1 MDKKDL
7 NKQEE
12 YANLLDCLNILFKRW
27 QLITLI
33 FVSIVFLTGL
43 FSLIKRPVFTAAVTL
58 LPSFETQT
66 GISGNLSQLG
76 NIASQLGISSG
87 EVGINSPLIYEKML
101 KSRELIDRVVQRK
114 FYSPGEKEKKTLVEI
129 YKIDRKEDI
138 EQQLFSAYKTLL
150 KATKVNIDNR
160 SMTLSLSVNA
170 NDPYLAADIA
180 NAMVAELDQY
190 SREILTTKATTN
202 KEFIEGRVTETQAKL
217 KEAEEELKRFRQ
229 ENRRIEDSPEL
240 LLQLGRLTRQV
251 KLQEEL
257 FITLKREYELAKIQE
272 VKDTPVIYTLGE
284 ARPPMEKSSP
294 KRKLYVLIAA
304 IISLIL
310 GVGLA
315 FLTDYAES
323 SGWNLENLEKTEG
336 FKIISTDFHKLIQS
350 AKKIFRKAI
359 KKVKSKKDKEKIDK

>member
-1 MDKKDL
+1 MED
-7 NKQEE
+7 NV
-12 YANLLDCLNILFKRW
+12 NLLDHLNIIFKRW
-27 QLITLI
+27 RLIAFI
-33 FVSIVFLTGL
+33 FVSIVFFTGL
-43 FSLIKRPVFTAAVTL
+43 FSIIKRPVFTAAVTL

-66 GISGNLSQLG
+66 GISGDISQLG
-76 NIASQLGISSG
+76 NIASQFGLSPA

-114 FYSPGEKEKKTLVEI
+114 FYDPREKEKKTLIEI
-129 YKIDRKEDI
+129 YKIDR
-138 EQQLFSAYKTLL
+138 EQDPEKQLFLAYRTLL
-150 KATKVNIDNR
+150 RATKVNIDNN

-170 NDPYLAADIA
+170 RDPYLAADIA

-190 SREILTTKATTN
+190 NREILTIKATTN

-272 VKDTPVIYTLGE
+272 IKDTPVIYTLGK

-294 KRKLYVLIAA
+294 KRKLNVLIAA
-304 IISLIL
+304 IISLII
-310 GVGLA
+310 GVGA
-315 FLTDYAES
+315 TFVVEYAER
-323 SGWNLENLEKTEG
+323 SGWNLENLENTEG
-336 FKIISTDFHKLIQS
+336 FKVISTDFSLFKQ
-350 AKKIFRKAI
+350 AI
-359 KKVKSKKDKEKIDK
+359 KKIYRKLKRKKGN

>member
-1 MDKKDL
+1 MED
-7 NKQEE
+7 NV
-12 YANLLDCLNILFKRW
+12 NLLDHLNIIFKRW
-27 QLITLI
+27 RLIAFI
-33 FVSIVFLTGL
+33 FVSIVFFTGL
-43 FSLIKRPVFTAAVTL
+43 FSIIKRPVFTAAVTL

-66 GISGNLSQLG
+66 GFSGDLSQLG
-76 NIASQLGISSG
+76 NIASQFGLSPA

-114 FYSPGEKEKKTLVEI
+114 FYDPREKEKKTLIEI
-129 YKIDRKEDI
+129 YKIDR
-138 EQQLFSAYKTLL
+138 EQDPEKQLFLAYRTLL
-150 KATKVNIDNR
+150 RATKVNIDNN
-160 SMTLSLSVNA
+160 SMTLSLSINA
-170 NDPYLAADIA
+170 RDPYLAADIA

-190 SREILTTKATTN
+190 NREILTIKATTN

-272 VKDTPVIYTLGE
+272 IKDTPVIYTLGK

-294 KRKLYVLIAA
+294 KRKLNILIAA
-304 IISLIL
+304 IISLII
-310 GVGLA
+310 GVGA
-315 FLTDYAES
+315 TFVVDYAES
-323 SGWNLENLEKTEG
+323 KGWNLENLENTEG
-336 FKIISTDFHKLIQS
+336 FKVISTDFSLFKQ
-350 AKKIFRKAI
+350 AI
-359 KKVKSKKDKEKIDK
+359 KKIYRKLKRKKGN